1 MARPRGNRK
10 TARISVSFADHVYAS
25 LSSLA
30 HEQDVSIAWL
40 VRWAVHDLIDRRE
53 VVADAVLPLEPRI
66 TSPRRSHS

>member
-10 TARISVSFADHVYAS
+10 TARISVSFDDRVYAA

-40 VRWAVHDLIDRRE
+40 VRRAVHDLIDRCE

-66 TSPRRSHS
+66 ASPRRLAS